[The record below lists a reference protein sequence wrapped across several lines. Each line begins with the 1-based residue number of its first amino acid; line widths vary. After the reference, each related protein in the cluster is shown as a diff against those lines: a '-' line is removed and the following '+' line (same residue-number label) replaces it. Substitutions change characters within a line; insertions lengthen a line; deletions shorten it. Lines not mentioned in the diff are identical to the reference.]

1 MSYIQ
6 EMRNLIGN
14 RPLLLVGT
22 SVIVVQDGMILLQK
36 RADTGDWGYPGGYLE
51 PGETPEQSAARELLE
66 ETGLVANHLELYG
79 AFGGETRHFT
89 YPNGHE
95 VYVVDVVYICTDFTP
110 SGASPDDE
118 VLEVRWFHFSD
129 LPEKISPSTKDIIE
143 QFIAEQS

>member
-22 SVIVVQDGMILLQK
+22 SVIVVQDRMILLQK

-110 SGASPDDE
+110 SEPHLMTRCWKSGGS
-118 VLEVRWFHFSD
+118 LF
-129 LPEKISPSTKDIIE
+129 
-143 QFIAEQS
+143 

>member
-22 SVIVVQDGMILLQK
+22 SVIVVQDRMILLQK

-79 AFGGETRHFT
+79 AFGGKPGTLPIRTAMKYMSLTLSTSAQTLHHPEPHLMTRCWKL
-89 YPNGHE
+89 
-95 VYVVDVVYICTDFTP
+95 VVPLF
-110 SGASPDDE
+110 
-118 VLEVRWFHFSD
+118 
-129 LPEKISPSTKDIIE
+129 
-143 QFIAEQS
+143 